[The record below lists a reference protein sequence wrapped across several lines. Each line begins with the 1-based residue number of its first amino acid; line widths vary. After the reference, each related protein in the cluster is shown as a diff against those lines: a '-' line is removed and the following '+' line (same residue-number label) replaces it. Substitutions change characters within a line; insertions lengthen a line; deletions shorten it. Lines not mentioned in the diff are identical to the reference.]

1 MPLQPSAR
9 RGAASPQGAAGLGE
23 GHTVVGSYSSDL
35 SEVICLALWHRGVLQ
50 PHFHVLG
57 FSQWFCVHKQLV
69 AVLERRGKVGND
81 LHHHLG
87 DVTSGAVT
95 KWSEFPDVNT
105 GLPQGLWSL
114 GKKML
119 MRTGSWC
126 VCCYHFMSTSKGC
139 HEWNKTSW
147 MKG

>member
-35 SEVICLALWHRGVLQ
+35 SEVVCLALWHRGILQ

-57 FSQWFCVHKQLV
+57 FSQWCRVHKQLV
-69 AVLERRGKVGND
+69 VVLDRSGKVGNH
-81 LHHHLG
+81 LYHHLG

-95 KWSEFPDVNT
+95 K
-105 GLPQGLWSL
+105 
-114 GKKML
+114 
-119 MRTGSWC
+119 
-126 VCCYHFMSTSKGC
+126 
-139 HEWNKTSW
+139 
-147 MKG
+147 